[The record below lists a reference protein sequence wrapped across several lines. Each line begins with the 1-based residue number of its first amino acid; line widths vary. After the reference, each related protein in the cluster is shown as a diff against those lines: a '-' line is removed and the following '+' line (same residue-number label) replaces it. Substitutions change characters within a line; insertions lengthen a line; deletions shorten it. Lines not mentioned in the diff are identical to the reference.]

1 MQDNPQYTYSYQV
14 ANDEKQTYISKKETR
29 DGAQVEGE
37 YAYVDPKGTLITVR
51 YTANDVDGY
60 METREEQEGFIQVNG
75 SGGAR
80 PSSSSSSNSDLVAK
94 IIAQLKPHISTTV
107 NDAISGNR
115 YGK

>member
-37 YAYVDPKGTLITVR
+37 YAYVDPKGTLITVK

-75 SGGAR
+75 SAGAR
-80 PSSSSSSNSDLVAK
+80 PSSSSNSDLVAK

>member
-1 MQDNPQYTYSYQV
+1 M
-14 ANDEKQTYISKKETR
+14 ANDEKQTYITKKETR

-37 YAYVDPKGTLITVR
+37 YAYVDPKGTLITVK

-60 METREEQEGFIQVNG
+60 METREEQEGFIQVNNG
-75 SGGAR
+75 SAR
-80 PSSSSSSNSDLVAK
+80 PSSSSNSDLVAK